1 MEFGSGG
8 RHCSGDVDKS
18 SVARARRSVAAAVCE
33 KMGDEFIILENVN
46 WRKDKSTSKS
56 EV

>member
-1 MEFGSGG
+1 MEFGSAS
-8 RHCSGDVDKS
+8 RHHSGEVDKS
-18 SVARARRSVAAAVCE
+18 SVARARRSVAAAVRE

-46 WRKDKSTSKS
+46 WRNDKSTGKS

>member
-1 MEFGSGG
+1 MEFGSAS
-8 RHCSGDVDKS
+8 RHHSGDVDKS
-18 SVARARRSVAAAVCE
+18 SVARARRLVAAAVRE

-46 WRKDKSTSKS
+46 WRKDKSIGKS

>member
-1 MEFGSGG
+1 MMIDWW
-8 RHCSGDVDKS
+8 HNNHPGDVDKS
-18 SVARARRSVAAAVCE
+18 SVARARRSVAAAVRE

-46 WRKDKSTSKS
+46 WRKDKSIGKS